1 MKSVGAQL
9 REARQ
14 ARGWTPK
21 AAAKATKIKEQ
32 QLLFIENEE
41 YNKFAAPAYVRGFV
55 RIYSKTLGLNET
67 KILLELDK
75 VLAAEGDDVYLSSS
89 PVQYL
94 PGSERK
100 TLSPRGLLFFFA
112 LAVLG
117 AMVMIMAVH
126 VYQVLPHHAAAAQA
140 KPKNPA
146 DEIPVAPAVSADAVP
161 VAKAVAVD
169 PTPEPVAKAVA
180 VAPPASDDTANAPVA
195 KAVPVDP
202 AVQTAPV
209 PVATPVQP
217 AGAAPATPATAGDN
231 LIVQASADCW
241 VRVLIIDKDQSS
253 RELFSGTMRAGDQ
266 KEFSG
271 DKFQLKIAI
280 PSAISVTFN
289 GNVYHS
295 DTQIPGE
302 FSLPPQ

>member
-55 RIYSKTLGLNET
+55 RIYAKTLGLNEG

-117 AMVMIMAVH
+117 AMVAIMGVH
-126 VYQVLPHHAAAAQA
+126 IYQVLPHHHVATAPA

-146 DEIPVAPAVSADAVP
+146 DDVPVAPAVSSDALPVKKAVP
-161 VAKAVAVD
+161 VD
-169 PTPEPVAKAVA
+169 DSSEPVAKAVA
-180 VAPPASDDTANAPVA
+180 VAPAASDDTANAPVA

-202 AVQTAPV
+202 AAPAI
-209 PVATPVQP
+209 PVATPVQAP
-217 AGAAPATPATAGDN
+217 EGTPATPAASDN
-231 LIVQASADCW
+231 LVVQASEDCW
-241 VRVLIIDKDQSS
+241 VRVSIIDKDKDQP
-253 RELFSGTMRAGDQ
+253 RELFAGTMKAGDQ
-266 KEFSG
+266 KQFSG

-280 PSAISVTFN
+280 PAAISVTFN

-295 DTQIPGE
+295 DTRVPGD